1 VTVRRG
7 RHFARPSW
15 GQRLRAG
22 LSLIGLVLVGGG
34 SSLAWMATTVAQ
46 PASAAT
52 PPANSLPLHNDT
64 AAPASGCP
72 LGAYWHFVLTP
83 NNGGSSFASI
93 VLNLAGD
100 PFTFTGFPPIITNG
114 PQTDNVFVPV
124 PAGHAVTD
132 LEASGSYAIYS
143 GATPSQFV
151 LSGVCAGDPGATTT
165 TQAPT
170 TTTDPTTTT
179 EATTSTTLAT
189 TTTQAPTTTTDP
201 TTTTEATTSTT
212 LATTTTQA
220 PTTTPSACGLG
231 GCVPP
236 TTTPPSTAPNGCS
249 GPAITCDPQPATHD
263 PSTADPG
270 TTAVSPTSVHPDA
283 VEGTGSAASAPAALA
298 FTGARVGLLVLA
310 AAALIALGVVALTLG
325 NQGRS
330 PGHR

>member
-1 VTVRRG
+1 
-7 RHFARPSW
+7 
-15 GQRLRAG
+15 
-22 LSLIGLVLVGGG
+22 
-34 SSLAWMATTVAQ
+34 
-46 PASAAT
+46 
-52 PPANSLPLHNDT
+52 
-64 AAPASGCP
+64 

-151 LSGVCAGDPGATTT
+151 LSGVCAGDPGATTTTQAPTTTTDPTTTTEATTSTTLATTT

>member
-1 VTVRRG
+1 MAARRTPSHGGVRRVTVRRG

-132 LEASGSYAIYS
+132 LEASVSYAIYS

-151 LSGVCAGDPGATTT
+151 LSGVCAGDPG
-165 TQAPT
+165 
-170 TTTDPTTTT
+170 
-179 EATTSTTLAT
+179 AT

>member
-189 TTTQAPTTTTDP
+189 TTTQAPTTT
-201 TTTTEATTSTT
+201 
-212 LATTTTQA
+212 
-220 PTTTPSACGLG
+220 PSACGLG

>member
-1 VTVRRG
+1 MTVRRG

-72 LGAYWHFVLTP
+72 SGAYWHFVLTP

-151 LSGVCAGDPGATTT
+151 LSGVCAGDPG
-165 TQAPT
+165 
-170 TTTDPTTTT
+170 
-179 EATTSTTLAT
+179 AT

>member
-1 VTVRRG
+1 MTVRRG

-189 TTTQAPTTTTDP
+189 TTTQAPTTT
-201 TTTTEATTSTT
+201 
-212 LATTTTQA
+212 
-220 PTTTPSACGLG
+220 PSACGLG